1 MLVKKNVL
9 NKINKQE
16 AFTQAV
22 KDCKEI
28 KKKVLDNLQNFV
40 IKLNETVS

>member
-9 NKINKQE
+9 NTINKQT
-16 AFTQAV
+16 AFTKAF

-40 IKLNETVS
+40 IKLTETVS

>member
-1 MLVKKNVL
+1 MPVKKNVL
-9 NKINKQE
+9 NTINKQG
-16 AFTQAV
+16 AFTKAF

-40 IKLNETVS
+40 IVN